1 MKDVQDGLILGMV
14 GALATMVINRY
25 TGVLNG

>member
-14 GALATMVINRY
+14 GALATMIINRY
-25 TGVLNG
+25 TGVTA